1 MVNFMKILHVAH
13 FFYPCLSAGG
23 VVNASYQIASNQS
36 KDNDVKVIS
45 SDSCKE
51 RLKFPNGRYDVDV
64 NGIKVDYFRNLSNG
78 FKLKTMLDTPL
89 GAPFKI
95 RKDIKDYDIVH
106 IHEHRQTL
114 AILASYFARKNNI
127 PYIVQAHG
135 SVLPFFQKEGLKNL
149 FDKVFGFKILHNASC
164 VFALTEVE
172 KEQYLKMGVDEDK
185 IEIVPLGINLEEYE
199 NLPAY
204 GKFRSKFNIDEN
216 DKLILFVGRIHEIK
230 GLGLLIDAFN
240 DLVNQ
245 DSEENSLEGNSED
258 NNEDNNEDNGYSIKL
273 AIVGPDDGYLTELED
288 KIEEYSLEENVIITG
303 PLYNEE
309 KQEALVD
316 CDLFVMP
323 SKYESFTTSG
333 LEAMA
338 CSKPLVLT
346 KNNHIHDWV
355 DGNVGLACED
365 NKDSLRESIEKI
377 LFDEELSL
385 IFARNGQKLIKEKYN
400 WDIINN
406 QILEI
411 YNRYL

>member
-64 NGIKVDYFRNLSNG
+64 DGIKVDYFKNLSNG
-78 FKLKTMLDTPL
+78 CKLKTMLDTPL
-89 GAPFKI
+89 AAPFKI

-114 AILASYFARKNNI
+114 AIIASYFARKNNI

-172 KEQYLKMGVDEDK
+172 KEQYLKMGVDEER

-199 NLPAY
+199 NLPSF
-204 GKFRSKFNIDEN
+204 GNFRSKFNIAEN

-240 DLVNQ
+240 DLINQ
-245 DSEENSLEGNSED
+245 NYEKNSLEDTG
-258 NNEDNNEDNGYSIKL
+258 GHSIKL

-288 KIEEYSLEENVIITG
+288 KIKEYSLEENVIITG
-303 PLYNEE
+303 PLYKEE

-365 NKDSLRESIEKI
+365 NKDSLREAIEKV
-377 LFDEELSL
+377 LFDEELSQ
-385 IFARNGQKLIKEKYN
+385 IFAENGRKLINEKYN
-400 WDIINN
+400 WDIIND

-411 YNRYL
+411 YRKFL

>member
-1 MVNFMKILHVAH
+1 MKILHVAH

-64 NGIKVDYFRNLSNG
+64 DGIKVDYFKNLSNG

-89 GAPFKI
+89 AAPFKI

-114 AILASYFARKNNI
+114 AIIASYFARKNNI

-135 SVLPFFQKEGLKNL
+135 SVLPFFQKEVLKNL

-172 KEQYLKMGVDEDK
+172 KEQYLKMGVDEER

-199 NLPAY
+199 NLPSF
-204 GKFRSKFNIDEN
+204 GKFRSKFNIAEN

-230 GLGLLIDAFN
+230 GLGLLIGAFN
-240 DLVNQ
+240 DLINQ
-245 DSEENSLEGNSED
+245 NYEKNSLEDTG
-258 NNEDNNEDNGYSIKL
+258 GHSIKL

-288 KIEEYSLEENVIITG
+288 KIKEYSLEENVIITG
-303 PLYNEE
+303 PLYKEE

-365 NKDSLRESIEKI
+365 NKDSLREAIEKV
-377 LFDEELSL
+377 LFDEELSQ
-385 IFARNGQKLIKEKYN
+385 IFAENGRKLINEKYN
-400 WDIINN
+400 WDIIND

-411 YNRYL
+411 YRKFL

>member
-1 MVNFMKILHVAH
+1 MKILHVAH

-64 NGIKVDYFRNLSNG
+64 DGIKVDYFKNLSNG

-89 GAPFKI
+89 AAPFKI

-114 AILASYFARKNNI
+114 AIIASYFARKNNI

-172 KEQYLKMGVDEDK
+172 KEQYLKMGVDEER

-199 NLPAY
+199 NLPSF
-204 GKFRSKFNIDEN
+204 GKFRSKFNIAEN

-240 DLVNQ
+240 DLINQ
-245 DSEENSLEGNSED
+245 NYEKNSLEDTG
-258 NNEDNNEDNGYSIKL
+258 GHSIKL

-288 KIEEYSLEENVIITG
+288 KIKEYSLEENVIITG
-303 PLYNEE
+303 PLYKEE

-316 CDLFVMP
+316 CDLFVMT

-365 NKDSLRESIEKI
+365 NKDSLREAIEKV
-377 LFDEELSL
+377 LFDEELSQ
-385 IFARNGQKLIKEKYN
+385 IFAENGRKLINEKYN
-400 WDIINN
+400 WDIIND

-411 YNRYL
+411 YRKFL

>member
-1 MVNFMKILHVAH
+1 MVDFMKILHVAH

-23 VVNASYQIASNQS
+23 VVNASYQIASKQG
-36 KDNDVKVIS
+36 KDDDVKVIS

-64 NGIKVDYFRNLSNG
+64 DGIKVDYFKNLSNG

-89 GAPFKI
+89 AAPFKI
-95 RKDIKDYDIVH
+95 SKDIKDYDIVH

-114 AILASYFARKNNI
+114 AIIASYFARKNNI

-204 GKFRSKFNIDEN
+204 GKFRSKFNIGEN

-230 GLGLLIDAFN
+230 GLDLLLDAFN
-240 DLVNQ
+240 DLIVQSN
-245 DSEENSLEGNSED
+245 EKNSED
-258 NNEDNNEDNGYSIKL
+258 IPCPSIKL
-273 AIVGPDDGYLTELED
+273 AIVGPDDGYLVKLEE
-288 KIEEYSLEENVIITG
+288 KVKEYSLEENVIITG
-303 PLYNEE
+303 PLYKEE

-316 CDLFVMP
+316 CDLFVIP

-355 DGNVGLACED
+355 DGNVGIACED
-365 NKDSLRESIEKI
+365 NKDSLREAIEKV
-377 LFDEELSL
+377 LFDEELSQ
-385 IFARNGQKLIKEKYN
+385 IFAENGNKLIKEKYN
-400 WDIINN
+400 WDIIND

-411 YNRYL
+411 YNKYLIF

>member
-1 MVNFMKILHVAH
+1 MKILHVAH

-64 NGIKVDYFRNLSNG
+64 DGIKVDYFKNLSNG

-89 GAPFKI
+89 AAPFKI
-95 RKDIKDYDIVH
+95 REDIKDYDIVH

-114 AILASYFARKNNI
+114 AIIASYFARKNNI

-172 KEQYLKMGVDEDK
+172 KEQYLKMGVDEER

-199 NLPAY
+199 NLPSF
-204 GKFRSKFNIDEN
+204 GKFRSKFNIAEN

-240 DLVNQ
+240 DLINQ
-245 DSEENSLEGNSED
+245 NYEKNSLEDTG
-258 NNEDNNEDNGYSIKL
+258 GHSIKL

-288 KIEEYSLEENVIITG
+288 KIKEYSLEENVIITG
-303 PLYNEE
+303 PLYKEE

-365 NKDSLRESIEKI
+365 NKDSLREAIEKV
-377 LFDEELSL
+377 LFDEELSQ
-385 IFARNGQKLIKEKYN
+385 IFAENGRKLINEKYN
-400 WDIINN
+400 WDIIND

-411 YNRYL
+411 YRKFL

>member
-36 KDNDVKVIS
+36 KDNEVKVIS

-89 GAPFKI
+89 AAPFKI

-199 NLPAY
+199 NLPSF
-204 GKFRSKFNIDEN
+204 GRFRSKFNIDES

-230 GLGLLIDAFN
+230 GLDLLIDAFN
-240 DLVNQ
+240 DLINQ
-245 DSEENSLEGNSED
+245 DSEENSLEDNGLED
-258 NNEDNNEDNGYSIKL
+258 NNYSIKL

-288 KIEEYSLEENVIITG
+288 KIKECSLEENVIITG
-303 PLYNEE
+303 PLYNDE

-355 DGNVGLACED
+355 DGNVGLACEE
-365 NKDSLRESIEKI
+365 NKDSLRGAIEKI

-385 IFARNGQKLIKEKYN
+385 IFVENGRKLINEKYN

-411 YNRYL
+411 YNKIL

>member
-1 MVNFMKILHVAH
+1 MVDFMKILHVAH

-23 VVNASYQIASNQS
+23 VVNASYQIASKQG
-36 KDNDVKVIS
+36 KDDDVKVIS

-64 NGIKVDYFRNLSNG
+64 DGIKVDYFKNLSNG

-89 GAPFKI
+89 AAPFKI
-95 RKDIKDYDIVH
+95 SKDIKDYDIVH

-114 AILASYFARKNNI
+114 AIIASYFARKNNI

-204 GKFRSKFNIDEN
+204 GKFRSKFNIGEN

-230 GLGLLIDAFN
+230 GLDLLLDAFN
-240 DLVNQ
+240 DLIVQSN
-245 DSEENSLEGNSED
+245 EKNSLENIDCS
-258 NNEDNNEDNGYSIKL
+258 SIKL
-273 AIVGPDDGYLTELED
+273 AIVGPDDGYLVKLEE
-288 KIEEYSLEENVIITG
+288 KVKEYSLEENVIITG
-303 PLYNEE
+303 PLYKEE

-316 CDLFVMP
+316 CDLFVIP

-365 NKDSLRESIEKI
+365 NKDSLREAIGKV
-377 LFDEELSL
+377 LFDEELSQ
-385 IFARNGQKLIKEKYN
+385 IFAENGNKLIKEKYN
-400 WDIINN
+400 WDIIND

-411 YNRYL
+411 YNKYL

>member
-1 MVNFMKILHVAH
+1 MVDFMKILHVAH

-23 VVNASYQIASNQS
+23 VVNASYQIASKQG
-36 KDNDVKVIS
+36 KDDDVKVIS

-64 NGIKVDYFRNLSNG
+64 DGIKVDYFKNLSNG

-89 GAPFKI
+89 AAPFKI

-114 AILASYFARKNNI
+114 AIIASYFARKNNI

-185 IEIVPLGINLEEYE
+185 IEIVPLGINLEEYD

-204 GKFRSKFNIDEN
+204 GKFRSKFNIGEN

-230 GLGLLIDAFN
+230 GLDLLLDAFN
-240 DLVNQ
+240 DLIVQSN
-245 DSEENSLEGNSED
+245 EKNSLENIDCS
-258 NNEDNNEDNGYSIKL
+258 SIKL
-273 AIVGPDDGYLTELED
+273 AIVGPDDGYLVKLEE
-288 KIEEYSLEENVIITG
+288 KVKEYSLEENVIITG
-303 PLYNEE
+303 PLYKEE

-316 CDLFVMP
+316 CDLFVIP

-365 NKDSLRESIEKI
+365 NKDSLREAIEKV
-377 LFDEELSL
+377 LFDEELSQ
-385 IFARNGQKLIKEKYN
+385 IFAENGNKLIKEKYN
-400 WDIINN
+400 WDIIND

-411 YNRYL
+411 YNKYLIF

>member
-1 MVNFMKILHVAH
+1 MKILHVAH

-23 VVNASYQIASNQS
+23 VVNASYQIASKQS
-36 KDNDVKVIS
+36 EDNDVKVIS

-64 NGIKVDYFRNLSNG
+64 DGIKVDYFKNLSNG

-89 GAPFKI
+89 AAPFKI

-114 AILASYFARKNNI
+114 AIIASYFARKNNI

-149 FDKVFGFKILHNASC
+149 FDKVFGIKILHNASC

-204 GKFRSKFNIDEN
+204 GKFRSKFNIGEN

-230 GLGLLIDAFN
+230 GLDLLLDAFN
-240 DLVNQ
+240 DLIVQSN
-245 DSEENSLEGNSED
+245 EKNSLENIDCS
-258 NNEDNNEDNGYSIKL
+258 SIKL
-273 AIVGPDDGYLTELED
+273 AIVGPDDGYLVKLEE
-288 KIEEYSLEENVIITG
+288 KVKEYSLEENVIITG
-303 PLYNEE
+303 PLYKEE

-316 CDLFVMP
+316 CDLFVIP

-355 DGNVGLACED
+355 DGNVGIACED
-365 NKDSLRESIEKI
+365 NKDSLREAIEKV
-377 LFDEELSL
+377 LFDEELSQ
-385 IFARNGQKLIKEKYN
+385 IFAENGNKLIKEKYN
-400 WDIINN
+400 WDIIND

-411 YNRYL
+411 YNKYL

>member
-1 MVNFMKILHVAH
+1 MVDFMKILHVAH

-23 VVNASYQIASNQS
+23 VVNASYQIASKQG
-36 KDNDVKVIS
+36 KDDDVKVIS

-64 NGIKVDYFRNLSNG
+64 DGIKVDYFKNLSNG

-89 GAPFKI
+89 AAPFKI
-95 RKDIKDYDIVH
+95 SKDIKDYDIVH

-114 AILASYFARKNNI
+114 AIIASYFARKNNI

-204 GKFRSKFNIDEN
+204 GKFRSKFNIGEN

-230 GLGLLIDAFN
+230 GLDLLLDAFN
-240 DLVNQ
+240 DLIVQSN
-245 DSEENSLEGNSED
+245 EKNSLENIDCS
-258 NNEDNNEDNGYSIKL
+258 SIKL
-273 AIVGPDDGYLTELED
+273 AIVGPDDGYLVKLEE
-288 KIEEYSLEENVIITG
+288 KVKEYSLEENVIITG
-303 PLYNEE
+303 PLYKEE

-316 CDLFVMP
+316 CDLFVIP

-355 DGNVGLACED
+355 DGNVGIACED
-365 NKDSLRESIEKI
+365 NKDSLREAIEKV
-377 LFDEELSL
+377 LFDEELSQ
-385 IFARNGQKLIKEKYN
+385 IFAENGNKLIKEKYN
-400 WDIINN
+400 WDIIND

-411 YNRYL
+411 YNKYLIF

>member
-1 MVNFMKILHVAH
+1 MKILHVAH

-23 VVNASYQIASNQS
+23 VVNASYQIASKQS
-36 KDNDVKVIS
+36 IDNDVKVIS

-51 RLKFPNGRYDVDV
+51 RLIFLNGRYNVDI
-64 NGIKVDYFRNLSNG
+64 NGIKVDYFKNLSNK
-78 FKLKTMLDTPL
+78 FKLSTMLDTPL
-89 GAPFKI
+89 SAPFKI
-95 RKDIKDYDIVH
+95 RKDIKSYDIIH

-114 AILASYFARKNNI
+114 AIIVSYFARRNNI

-149 FDKVFGFKILHNASC
+149 FDKIFGFRILHNASC
-164 VFALTEVE
+164 VFALSEVE
-172 KEQYLKMGVDEDK
+172 KQQYLKMGIDEDK

-199 NLPAY
+199 TLPDY
-204 GKFRSKFNIDEN
+204 GKFRSRFDIDDE

-230 GLGLLIDAFN
+230 GLDLLIDAFN
-240 DLVNQ
+240 DLIHLN
-245 DSEENSLEGNSED
+245 GD
-258 NNEDNNEDNGYSIKL
+258 NKDNKNNGKRIKL
-273 AIVGPDDGYLTELED
+273 AIVGPDDGYLSKLEE
-288 KIEEYSLEENVIITG
+288 KIKGYSLEENLIITG
-303 PLYNEE
+303 PLYKEE

-346 KNNHIHDWV
+346 KNNHIHNWV
-355 DGNVGLACED
+355 DENVGLACD
-365 NKDSLRESIEKI
+365 YDKDSLRIAIQEI
-377 LFDEELSL
+377 LFDEGLSKL
-385 IFARNGQKLIKEKYN
+385 YGENGKKLIKEKYN

-411 YNRYL
+411 YKKFI

>member
-1 MVNFMKILHVAH
+1 MVDFMKILHVAH

-23 VVNASYQIASNQS
+23 VVNASYQIASKQG
-36 KDNDVKVIS
+36 KDDDVKVIS

-64 NGIKVDYFRNLSNG
+64 DGIKVDYFKNLSNG

-89 GAPFKI
+89 AAPFKI

-114 AILASYFARKNNI
+114 AIIASYFARKNNI

-204 GKFRSKFNIDEN
+204 GKFRSKFNIGEN

-230 GLGLLIDAFN
+230 GLDLLLDAFN
-240 DLVNQ
+240 DLIVQSN
-245 DSEENSLEGNSED
+245 EKNSLENIDCS
-258 NNEDNNEDNGYSIKL
+258 SIKL
-273 AIVGPDDGYLTELED
+273 AIVGPDDGYLVKLEE
-288 KIEEYSLEENVIITG
+288 KVKEYSLEENVIITG
-303 PLYNEE
+303 PLYKEE

-365 NKDSLRESIEKI
+365 NKDSLREAIGKV
-377 LFDEELSL
+377 LFDEELSQ
-385 IFARNGQKLIKEKYN
+385 IFAENGNKLIKEKYN
-400 WDIINN
+400 WDIIND

-411 YNRYL
+411 YNKYL

>member
-1 MVNFMKILHVAH
+1 MIINFKMVNFMKILHVAH

-23 VVNASYQIASNQS
+23 VVNASYQIASKQS

-64 NGIKVDYFRNLSNG
+64 DGIKVDYFRNLSNG

-89 GAPFKI
+89 SAPFKI

-149 FDKVFGFKILHNASC
+149 FDKVFGFNILHNASC

-199 NLPAY
+199 NLPSF
-204 GKFRSKFNIDEN
+204 GRFRSKFNIDEN

-240 DLVNQ
+240 DLINQ
-245 DSEENSLEGNSED
+245 DSEENNLEYDS
-258 NNEDNNEDNGYSIKL
+258 EDNGYSIKL
-273 AIVGPDDGYLTELED
+273 AIVGPDDGYLNELED
-288 KIEEYSLEENVIITG
+288 KIKEYSLEENVIITG

-385 IFARNGQKLIKEKYN
+385 IFARNAQKLIKEKYN

>member
-23 VVNASYQIASNQS
+23 VVNASYQIASKQS
-36 KDNDVKVIS
+36 EDNDVKVIS

-64 NGIKVDYFRNLSNG
+64 DGIKVDYFRNLSNK

-89 GAPFKI
+89 AAPFKI
-95 RKDIKDYDIVH
+95 RKDIKGYDIVH

-114 AILASYFARKNNI
+114 AIFTSYFARKNNI
-127 PYIVQAHG
+127 PYVVQAHG

-185 IEIVPLGINLEEYE
+185 IEIVPLGINLDEYE
-199 NLPAY
+199 NLPDY
-204 GKFRSKFNIDEN
+204 GKFRSKFNIGEN

-230 GLGLLIDAFN
+230 GLGLLIDSFN
-240 DLVNQ
+240 DLINQ
-245 DSEENSLEGNSED
+245 HNENHSLEDISSS
-258 NNEDNNEDNGYSIKL
+258 SIKL
-273 AIVGPDDGYLTELED
+273 AIVGPDDGYLVKLED
-288 KIEEYSLEENVIITG
+288 KIKEYSLEDNVIITG
-303 PLYNEE
+303 PLYKEE

-355 DGNVGLACED
+355 DGNVGLACDD
-365 NKDSLRESIEKI
+365 NKDSLREAIEKV
-377 LFDEELSL
+377 LFDEDLSL

>member
-1 MVNFMKILHVAH
+1 MVDFMKILHVAH

-23 VVNASYQIASNQS
+23 VVNASYQIASKQG
-36 KDNDVKVIS
+36 KDDDVKVIS

-64 NGIKVDYFRNLSNG
+64 DGIKVDYFKNLSNG

-89 GAPFKI
+89 AAPFKI
-95 RKDIKDYDIVH
+95 RKDIKDYNIVH

-114 AILASYFARKNNI
+114 AIIASYFARKNNI

-185 IEIVPLGINLEEYE
+185 IEIVPLGINLEEYD

-204 GKFRSKFNIDEN
+204 GKFRSKFNIGEN

-230 GLGLLIDAFN
+230 GLDLLLDAFN
-240 DLVNQ
+240 DLIVQSN
-245 DSEENSLEGNSED
+245 EKNSLENKDCS
-258 NNEDNNEDNGYSIKL
+258 SIKL
-273 AIVGPDDGYLTELED
+273 AIVGPDDGYLVKLEE
-288 KIEEYSLEENVIITG
+288 KVKEYSLEENVIITG
-303 PLYNEE
+303 PLYKEE

-365 NKDSLRESIEKI
+365 NKDSLREAIEKV
-377 LFDEELSL
+377 LFDEELSQ
-385 IFARNGQKLIKEKYN
+385 IFAENGNKLIKEKYN
-400 WDIINN
+400 WDIIND

>member
-1 MVNFMKILHVAH
+1 MIKVVFLPYNFMKILHVAH

-23 VVNASYQIASNQS
+23 VVNASYQIASKQS
-36 KDNDVKVIS
+36 EDNDVKVIS

-64 NGIKVDYFRNLSNG
+64 DGIKVDYFRNLSNG

-89 GAPFKI
+89 AAPFKI
-95 RKDIKDYDIVH
+95 RNDIKGYDIIH

-114 AILASYFARKNNI
+114 AIFASYFARKNNI
-127 PYIVQAHG
+127 PYVVQAHG
-135 SVLPFFQKEGLKNL
+135 SVLPFFQKEGLKNI

-185 IEIVPLGINLEEYE
+185 IEIVPLGINLDEYE
-199 NLPAY
+199 NLPDY
-204 GKFRSKFNIDEN
+204 GKFRSKFNIGEN

-230 GLGLLIDAFN
+230 GLGLLIDSFN
-240 DLVNQ
+240 DLINQ
-245 DSEENSLEGNSED
+245 HNENHSLEDISSS
-258 NNEDNNEDNGYSIKL
+258 SIKL
-273 AIVGPDDGYLTELED
+273 AIVGPDDGYLVKLED
-288 KIEEYSLEENVIITG
+288 KIKEYSLEDNVIITG
-303 PLYNEE
+303 PLYKEE

-355 DGNVGLACED
+355 DGNVGLACDD
-365 NKDSLRESIEKI
+365 NKDSLREAIEKV
-377 LFDEELSL
+377 LFDEDLSL

-400 WDIINN
+400 WDIIND